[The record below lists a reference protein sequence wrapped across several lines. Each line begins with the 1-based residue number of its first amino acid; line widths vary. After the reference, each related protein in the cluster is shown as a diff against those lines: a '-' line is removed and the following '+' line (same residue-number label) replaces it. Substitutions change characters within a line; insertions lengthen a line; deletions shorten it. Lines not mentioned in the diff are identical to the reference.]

1 MTGTAGETTTPP
13 ARPARQQPALKTNNS
28 TQELQE
34 QDEDS
39 QIEIPAFLRRQ
50 AN

>member
-1 MTGTAGETTTPP
+1 VEAPQQ
-13 ARPARQQPALKTNNS
+13 RQAAP
-28 TQELQE
+28 EP
-34 QDEDS
+34 QDEDEE